1 MLYKIKD
8 KDPIIDLLR
17 TLIDTRAEIEG
28 KDFGK
33 MLRMI
38 ERETD
43 GEVKYATLYGWF
55 FGPTRYPR
63 YCTVARLY
71 ISMRAYTRKPVA
83 IGEMEANPVNPHTKP
98 RHLRVA

>member
-8 KDPIIDLLR
+8 KDPIIDVLR

-28 KDFGK
+28 VKKFGK
-33 MLRMI
+33 MLRII

-43 GEVKYATLYGWF
+43 GEVKYATLWAWF
-55 FGPTRYPR
+55 FGDTKYPR

-71 ISMRAYTRKPVA
+71 ISMRAYSRKPVA
-83 IGEMEANPVNPHTKP
+83 IGETQANPVHS
-98 RHLRVA
+98 RHLRRAA